1 MADQQTEVIELTLT
15 ESELCSYALLAHEDN
30 ITLNQWFINAA
41 TQYVSEL
48 TEEMEAHDKADG
60 NK

>member
-15 ESELCSYALLAHEDN
+15 ERELCSYALLAHEQD

-41 TQYVSEL
+41 TQYCGEL
-48 TEEMEAHDKADG
+48 TEAMVIHDKANG